1 MTRLTPR
8 VNRLTIFF
16 YKMGALRKNTEN
28 VPILGDLYTN
38 KVAINNIFDL
48 VINLSRK
55 C

>member
-16 YKMGALRKNTEN
+16 KMGALRPNTEN

-48 VINLSRK
+48 VINLTRK